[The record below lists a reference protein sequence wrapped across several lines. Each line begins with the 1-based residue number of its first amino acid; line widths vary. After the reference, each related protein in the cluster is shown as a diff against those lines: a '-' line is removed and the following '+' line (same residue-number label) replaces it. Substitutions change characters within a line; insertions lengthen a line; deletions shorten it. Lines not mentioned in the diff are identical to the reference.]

1 VSVLL
6 QPTGTGSRRT
16 GRIFDF
22 ELTGEE
28 LSRLEALDPHR
39 RHRERSGTQMV
50 VRRPDPGTAR
60 SRDPDRSKLADPLAG
75 LPLDGGRQ
83 AGL

>member
-28 LSRLEALDPHR
+28 LSRLDALDR
-39 RHRERSGTQMV
+39 TGGT
-50 VRRPDPGTAR
+50 GNALEH
-60 SRDPDRSKLADPLAG
+60 KWW
-75 LPLDGGRQ
+75 
-83 AGL
+83 